1 MRRNEE
7 VTWWNVFGA
16 LASLIAIFGSICVMA
31 FGAVQWL
38 PPWLSILCFVSI
50 YFGWKSAEKYGEIQK
65 QNEHDKNLKADE

>member
-1 MRRNEE
+1 
-7 VTWWNVFGA
+7 
-16 LASLIAIFGSICVMA
+16 MA

-50 YFGWKSAEKYGEIQK
+50 YFGWKSAEKYAEIQK